1 MWLTHKTKQGFRDT
15 VTLASQEWC
24 ESDLDFE
31 ELISTGI

>member
-1 MWLTHKTKQGFRDT
+1 
-15 VTLASQEWC
+15 VTLASQAWC